1 MDTHIQGFWA
11 SIATRWVVSSLGL
24 WIAAG
29 LFADSVSIDNKI
41 LAVLGAGA
49 VLAIINTV
57 IKPLLVI
64 LSVPFIVVTLGLF
77 MILIN
82 GATVYLASALYDPLH
97 IAGFGSAILT
107 GMVIG
112 LVNYLVTAILDK

>member
-1 MDTHIQGFWA
+1 MRWA
-11 SIATRWVVSSLGL
+11 VCSLGL
-24 WIAAG
+24 WVASG
-29 LFADSVSIDNKI
+29 LFSDSVNIENKFF
-41 LAVLGAGA
+41 AVLGAGA

-64 LSVPFIVVTLGLF
+64 MSVPFIVVTLGLF

-82 GATVYLASALYDPLH
+82 GMTVYLASALYDPLH

-107 GMVIG
+107 GLVIG
-112 LVNYLVTAILDK
+112 LVNFLVTAILDK

>member
-1 MDTHIQGFWA
+1 MNTHTQGFWA
-11 SIATRWVVSSLGL
+11 SIAMRWAVCSLGL
-24 WIAAG
+24 WVASG
-29 LFADSVSIDNKI
+29 LFSDSVTIENK
-41 LAVLGAGA
+41 LVAVLGAGA
-49 VLAIINTV
+49 VLATINTI

-64 LSVPFIVVTLGLF
+64 MSVPVIVLTLGLF

-82 GATVYLASALYDPLH
+82 GATVYLASALYDPLQ
-97 IAGFGSAILT
+97 IAGFGSAVLT